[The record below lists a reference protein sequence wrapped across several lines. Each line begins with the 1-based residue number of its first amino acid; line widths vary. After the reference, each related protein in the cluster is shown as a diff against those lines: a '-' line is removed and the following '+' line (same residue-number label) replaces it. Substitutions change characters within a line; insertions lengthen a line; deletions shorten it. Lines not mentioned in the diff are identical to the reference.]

1 MSIIDSSLI
10 SSIGTIASG
19 TVGYL
24 RYAKLSEES
33 VRTER
38 LKTVYNVSIPPRLP
52 FIMRPTF
59 MIGQTD
65 LLRRI
70 DHSTI
75 GGILGAV
82 LIPAILWKHAGI
94 VNCMPSEQLS
104 QWSYTHSF
112 K

>member
-1 MSIIDSSLI
+1 M
-10 SSIGTIASG
+10 
-19 TVGYL
+19 
-24 RYAKLSEES
+24 
-33 VRTER
+33 ER
-38 LKTVYNVSIPPRLP
+38 LKTVYNVSILSGPCLDHRVQ
-52 FIMRPTF
+52 RS
-59 MIGQTD
+59 QTN

-94 VNCMPSEQLS
+94 VNCRPSKQLS